1 MIIEMGP
8 IFASLRKHRIPAI
21 LIVLEIALACAVL
34 CNAVFMISQRVGD
47 IHLPNA
53 IDEQGLVTVTLRGTD
68 DKLAG
73 SDIPRNLAALR
84 SIAGVQAAAVTST
97 LPLTTNNWGWSF
109 GLSPDSALSD
119 GNGAGAHKNTNMS
132 LYFVSEGG
140 DKALGLRVLQGRF
153 FNSDEF
159 ADSKFGT
166 APLPETHVVVTTR
179 SLAEHLWPGQSPL
192 GKTIYSKPF
201 YYTVVG
207 VVDDVLRPNVYPQDA
222 QKMYEDVYFPMSAG
236 GSQGAL
242 SYYILRGAPQ
252 DRDRI
257 MREAEQ
263 KLAAINPAAVAKG
276 QTYSDIRDKYFADM
290 SSMAWMLVLVCV
302 VMLAVTA
309 FGIVGLTSFW
319 VGQRRRQI
327 GIRRAVGA
335 TRGHIMQYFQTENL
349 LLTTLGVA
357 IGMGLAFGINVYLM
371 QHYEMSRMPWYYLPG
386 GAIALWLLGQ
396 ASVFGPAQKAASVP
410 PVVATR
416 SM

>member
-1 MIIEMGP
+1 MEIRP

-34 CNAVFMISQRVGD
+34 CNAVFMISKRVSD
-47 IHLPNA
+47 IRLPNA
-53 IDEQGLVTVTLRGTD
+53 IDEQGLVSVTLRGID
-68 DKLAG
+68 DKLVG

-84 SIAGVQAAAVTST
+84 GIPGVQQAAVTSS
-97 LPLTTNNWGWSF
+97 LPLSHNNWGWSF
-109 GLSPDSALSD
+109 GVTPDSVIA
-119 GNGAGAHKNTNMS
+119 NKKNVNVS
-132 LYFVSEGG
+132 LYFIGEGG
-140 DKALGLRVLQGRF
+140 DKTLGLHVLEGRF
-153 FNSDEF
+153 FSDDEL
-159 ADSKFGT
+159 AGSKFDT
-166 APLPETHVVVTTR
+166 APLPETHVVVMTQSAAR
-179 SLAEHLWPGQSPL
+179 QFWPTGSAL

-207 VVDDVLRPNVYPQDA
+207 VVEDVLRPNVYTQNTG
-222 QKMYEDVYFPMSAG
+222 KSYEAVYFPMSAA
-236 GSQGAL
+236 GSKGAL
-242 SYYILRGAPQ
+242 GYYILRGAPQ

-263 KLAAINPAAVAKG
+263 KLAALDPAAVAKG
-276 QTYSDIRDKYFADM
+276 KVYVDIRHDYFADM

-335 TRGHIMQYFQTENL
+335 TRGHIMQYFQTENF
-349 LLTTLGVA
+349 LLTAAGVLLGMA
-357 IGMGLAFGINVYLM
+357 LAFGINVYLM
-371 QHYEMSRMPWYYLPG
+371 HRYEMDRMPWYYLPG
-386 GAIALWLLGQ
+386 GALALWALGQ
-396 ASVFGPAQKAASVP
+396 LAVFGPARRAASVP

-416 SM
+416 SV

>member
-1 MIIEMGP
+1 MEIRP
-8 IFASLRKHRIPAI
+8 IFASLRKHRIPAL

-34 CNAVFMISQRVGD
+34 CNAVFMISQRVND
-47 IHLPNA
+47 IRLPSA

-68 DKLAG
+68 DKLVG

-84 SIAGVQAAAVTST
+84 GIAGVQQAAITSS
-97 LPLTTNNWGWSF
+97 LPLSTNNWGWGF
-109 GLSPDSALSD
+109 GVNPDSVIA
-119 GNGAGAHKNTNMS
+119 NQKNINVS
-132 LYFVSEGG
+132 LYFIGENG
-140 DKALGLRVLQGRF
+140 DKALGLHVLQGRF
-153 FNSDEF
+153 FNGDEL
-159 ADSKFGT
+159 ADSKFDT
-166 APLPETHVVVTTR
+166 APLPETHVVVMTHAA
-179 SLAEHLWPGQSPL
+179 AENFWPGQSAL

-207 VVDDVLRPNVYPQDA
+207 VVEDVLRPNVSTTNTRKSYDA
-222 QKMYEDVYFPMSAG
+222 VYFPMSAA
-236 GSQGAL
+236 GSKGAL

-263 KLAAINPAAVAKG
+263 TLAKLNPGAVAKG
-276 QTYSDIRDKYFADM
+276 QTYVDIREKYFADM

-335 TRGHIMQYFQTENL
+335 TRRHIMQYFQTENL
-349 LLTTLGVA
+349 LLTTAGVVV
-357 IGMGLAFGINVYLM
+357 GMGLAFGINVYLM

-386 GAIALWLLGQ
+386 GALALWLLGQ

-416 SM
+416 SV

>member
-1 MIIEMGP
+1 MEIRPIEFRP
-8 IFASLRKHRIPAI
+8 ILASLRKHRIPAM

-34 CNAVFMISQRVGD
+34 CNAVFMISQRVND
-47 IHLPNA
+47 IHLPSA
-53 IDEQGLVTVTLRGTD
+53 IDEQGLVSATLRGTD
-68 DKLAG
+68 DKLVG

-84 SIAGVQAAAVTST
+84 GIVGVQQAAITSS
-97 LPLTTNNWGWSF
+97 LPLSHNNWGWSF
-109 GLSPDSALSD
+109 GTSPDSALA
-119 GNGAGAHKNTNMS
+119 NRKNINVS
-132 LYFVSEGG
+132 LYFIGEGG
-140 DKALGLRVLQGRF
+140 DKALGLHMLQGRF
-153 FNSDEF
+153 FNADEL
-159 ADSKFGT
+159 ADSKFDT
-166 APLPETHVVVTTR
+166 APLPETHVVVMTR
-179 SLAEHLWPGQSPL
+179 SAAENFWPGQAAL
-192 GKTIYSKPF
+192 GKTIYSKPY

-207 VVDDVLRPNVYPQDA
+207 VVDDVLRPHVYTQNTRKSYDA
-222 QKMYEDVYFPMSAG
+222 VYFPMSAA
-236 GSQGAL
+236 GSKGAL

-263 KLAAINPAAVAKG
+263 KLADLNPGAVAKG
-276 QTYSDIRDKYFADM
+276 QTYADIREKYFADM

-349 LLTTLGVA
+349 MLTTAGVVV
-357 IGMGLAFGINVYLM
+357 GMGLAFGINIYLM

-386 GAIALWLLGQ
+386 GALALWLLGQ

-416 SM
+416 SV